1 MNVLF
6 YNIDIS
12 FKVFILTTNQ
22 VFALWG
28 LYRDWG
34 LNLFKFYFDGHVGKR
49 NTKKN
54 SSLPLV
60 PLSPSVICMYYV
72 YAPVKTVNHLKG
84 IYSKVYICIDERKY
98 ISGSVVYIS
107 STLYLLWNFLKLSG

>member
-6 YNIDIS
+6 YNIDIRQYIS
-12 FKVFILTTNQ
+12 FKVLFRLQTRYLHSEAYTGIGDSIFLNFILMAIMEKEIQ
-22 VFALWG
+22 
-28 LYRDWG
+28 
-34 LNLFKFYFDGHVGKR
+34 
-49 NTKKN
+49 KKN

-72 YAPVKTVNHLKG
+72 YAPVKTVNHFKG

-107 STLYLLWNFLKLSG
+107 STLYLL